1 MTVMLDGLLLQFYSP
16 AVPVR
21 IAGRGFN
28 SLDGDGLSTKR
39 HRERSRHRHPLKK
52 AGAQL

>member
-1 MTVMLDGLLLQFYSP
+1 MTLLLDGLLLQFYSP

-28 SLDGDGLSTKR
+28 SQGPGAHVHKR
-39 HRERSRHRHPLKK
+39 HPERSRHKHPLKK
-52 AGAQL
+52 AGEKR